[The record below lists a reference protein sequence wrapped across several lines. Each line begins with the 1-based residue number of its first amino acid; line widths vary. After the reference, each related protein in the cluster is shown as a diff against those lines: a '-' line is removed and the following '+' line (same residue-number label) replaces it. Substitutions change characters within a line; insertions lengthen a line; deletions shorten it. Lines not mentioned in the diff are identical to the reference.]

1 MTPQIVHY
9 DLTPPDFNNRTD
21 TFTLGYSDTA
31 PYLPGNPLCLMYDYF
46 LLNATTAYEFKVH
59 FDTQQDIPILFLILN
74 MDQFNQFNHTN
85 CANKPFGSQLR
96 VLTPSSDLVWVV
108 PESGEY
114 TLLFLSRQFL
124 GGYIHL
130 TVQAYGQTVQTS
142 TSAYTTT
149 STIQVLSTQTMLS
162 TLPTTAAPTDYT
174 APIVG
179 AIIVAVALGAAAI
192 LKMKRLPKTRMQT

>member
-1 MTPQIVHY
+1 
-9 DLTPPDFNNRTD
+9 LTPADFSITD

-85 CANKPFGSQLR
+85 CANRPFGWQLR
-96 VLTPSSDLVWVV
+96 VLAPASDLVWVV
-108 PESGEY
+108 PKSGEY
-114 TLLFLSRQFL
+114 VLLFISRQFL

-130 TVQAYGQTVQTS
+130 TVQAYGHAAQAS
-142 TSAYTTT
+142 TFAYTTT
-149 STIQVLSTQTMLS
+149 STIQVLSIQTMLS
-162 TLPTTAAPTDYT
+162 TLPTAAAPTDYT

-179 AIIVAVALGAAAI
+179 AIIVAVALGAAAV
-192 LKMKRLPKTRMQT
+192 LKMKRLPKTRMQIR

>member
-1 MTPQIVHY
+1 
-9 DLTPPDFNNRTD
+9 
-21 TFTLGYSDTA
+21 
-31 PYLPGNPLCLMYDYF
+31 MYDYF

-74 MDQFNQFNHTN
+74 MDQLNQFNHTN
-85 CANKPFGSQLR
+85 CANGPFDWQLR
-96 VLTPSSDLVWVV
+96 VLAPASDLVWVV

-114 TLLFLSRQFL
+114 ALLFLSRQFL

-149 STIQVLSTQTMLS
+149 SSIQVLSTQTMLS

-179 AIIVAVALGAAAI
+179 VIIIAVALGAAAI
-192 LKMKRLPKTRMQT
+192 LKMKRRLPKTRMQAR